1 MTRPAPST
9 TGLDIPDDVYTVL
22 ELLAN
27 GEQVPIGAASRI
39 LDRYP
44 RSQPEPAWKNGDAAL
59 IDGAAALQWNKRWTF
74 ADHSWITEEQSARA
88 EMDLISH
95 EGRRVHPPRFAEHA
109 AVLRIIAHSLRT
121 KCVLDGTEPASL
133 DRIAT
138 VLAGD
143 NDE

>member
-88 EMDLISH
+88 EIDLISH

-109 AVLRIIAHSLRT
+109 VYLRKHADWLESEGKSGARFRTIAA
-121 KCVLDGTEPASL
+121 D
-133 DRIAT
+133 
-138 VLAGD
+138 LAGD
-143 NDE
+143 NDD